1 MKEMETEIDKEI
13 VAFASGLFDLN
24 ISAVDYALHIAK
36 YGIMD
41 PRQAQIIGV
50 LAYFQSGASL

>member
-1 MKEMETEIDKEI
+1 METEIDKEI